1 MGRKRCAAC
10 GERFTPCRHISNQ
23 RYCSRPECQR
33 QRRRR
38 WQREKLRRDADYRAN
53 QAAAQRGWCA
63 RHPEYWR
70 QYRKNHP
77 QYVERNRAQQR
88 ERNPRRGLGATS
100 PSSSGIAKKDVYD
113 DKSIVT
119 SGTYRL
125 IPVSGAG
132 IAKRDVYLVK
142 LQVLSEG

>member
-1 MGRKRCAAC
+1 MRL
-10 GERFTPCRHISNQ
+10 P
-23 RYCSRPECQR
+23 Y
-33 QRRRR
+33 
-38 WQREKLRRDADYRAN
+38 
-53 QAAAQRGWCA
+53 
-63 RHPEYWR
+63 
-70 QYRKNHP
+70 HP

-100 PSSSGIAKKDVYD
+100 PSSSAIAKKDVYD

-132 IAKRDVYLVK
+132 IAKMDVYLVK